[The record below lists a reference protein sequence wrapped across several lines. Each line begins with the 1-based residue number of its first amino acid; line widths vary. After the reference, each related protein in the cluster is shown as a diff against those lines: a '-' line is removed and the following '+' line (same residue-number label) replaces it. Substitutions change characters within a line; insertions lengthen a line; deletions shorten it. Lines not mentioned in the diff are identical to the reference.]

1 MCNPPLL
8 RPNHTLLSDTHH
20 TALHTTQGKEVPQ
33 YSSEFPYTRGPYGTM
48 YTARP
53 WTIRQV
59 RDSHIHTSTH
69 RRHKPTHLAVCAA
82 PLAPVRWLLHRR
94 GVQCILP
101 QERGSRPAGMHA
113 HQQTTHTHPPP
124 SRSVAQ
130 LGLPSLAQGLSVA
143 FDLATHRGFDSDHPR
158 VAGDVGMAGV
168 AVDSVEDMK
177 VWVLHPKHPSIHYI
191 ND

>member
-8 RPNHTLLSDTHH
+8 RPNHTLLSDTHT
-20 TALHTTQGKEVPQ
+20 TALLSTQGKEVPQ

-69 RRHKPTHLAVCAA
+69 RLHKPTHLAVCAA

-94 GVQCILP
+94 RVQCLLP
-101 QERGSRPAGMHA
+101 QERGSRPAGVHA
-113 HQQTTHTHPPP
+113 RQQTTHTPLPPK
-124 SRSVAQ
+124 A
-130 LGLPSLAQGLSVA
+130 LLSLFSAPL
-143 FDLATHRGFDSDHPR
+143 HR
-158 VAGDVGMAGV
+158 A
-168 AVDSVEDMK
+168 
-177 VWVLHPKHPSIHYI
+177 
-191 ND
+191 